1 MGKDGSITARKR
13 VNGKL
18 KWGLINLQNEVL
30 IDFKFD
36 ILMHFWDREYTLG
49 VADNKWMYVN
59 KKGEILKIDIENYDT
74 K

>member
-1 MGKDGSITARKR
+1 MLFRSW

-36 ILMHFWDREYTLG
+36 ILMPFNDREYTL
-49 VADNKWMYVN
+49 AITHNKWMYVN
-59 KKGEILKIDIENYDT
+59 KKGEILKIDIDNHVT